1 MRPADPEPTLRGNL
15 GFRILKLRRLSKN
28 VQKINEGKNISKW
41 QSVST
46 LSPTTFHS
54 VGQININQIPAVFGV
69 VSVVLNYYFE
79 VCTFEVI
86 NSNCTPL
93 DAQKSLPRLSD

>member
-15 GFRILKLRRLSKN
+15 GFNGFRILKLRRLSKN

-46 LSPTTFHS
+46 LSPTTFQS

-69 VSVVLNYYFE
+69 VSVVLNYYFD
-79 VCTFEVI
+79 
-86 NSNCTPL
+86 L
-93 DAQKSLPRLSD
+93 